1 MKSCTENADKST
13 YPLYYDFYYYD
24 QISDYQAE
32 ILSPNIV
39 NRKPL
44 SEKQTSNQ
52 IVTTLPSG
60 NLLLMGIAYYN
71 KNAAVNITKSQVVN
85 SPALTSS

>member
-1 MKSCTENADKST
+1 M
-13 YPLYYDFYYYD
+13 
-24 QISDYQAE
+24 
-32 ILSPNIV
+32 

-60 NLLLMGIAYYN
+60 NLVLMGIAYYN
-71 KNAAVNITKSQVVN
+71 KNAAVNITQSQVVN
-85 SPALTSS
+85 SPTLTSSALATLIAAKLSEPLPAA

>member
-1 MKSCTENADKST
+1 
-13 YPLYYDFYYYD
+13 
-24 QISDYQAE
+24 
-32 ILSPNIV
+32 V

-60 NLLLMGIAYYN
+60 NLVLMGIAYYN
-71 KNAAVNITKSQVVN
+71 KNAAVNITQSQVVN
-85 SPALTSS
+85 SPTLTSSALAVLIAAKLSEPLPAT

>member
-1 MKSCTENADKST
+1 
-13 YPLYYDFYYYD
+13 
-24 QISDYQAE
+24 
-32 ILSPNIV
+32 V

-60 NLLLMGIAYYN
+60 NLVLMGIAYYN
-71 KNAAVNITKSQVVN
+71 KNAAVNITQSQVVN
-85 SPALTSS
+85 SPTLTSSALAALIAAKLSEPLPAA

>member
-1 MKSCTENADKST
+1 M
-13 YPLYYDFYYYD
+13 
-24 QISDYQAE
+24 
-32 ILSPNIV
+32 

-60 NLLLMGIAYYN
+60 NLVLMGIAYYN
-71 KNAAVNITKSQVVN
+71 KNAAVNITQSQVVN
-85 SPALTSS
+85 SPTLTSSALAALIAAKLSEPLPAT

>member
-1 MKSCTENADKST
+1 M
-13 YPLYYDFYYYD
+13 
-24 QISDYQAE
+24 
-32 ILSPNIV
+32 

-60 NLLLMGIAYYN
+60 NLVLMGIAYYN
-71 KNAAVNITKSQVVN
+71 KNAAVNITQSQVVN
-85 SPALTSS
+85 SPTLTSSALAALIAAKLSEPLPAA